1 MQAPLRDRD
10 PRRLGPY
17 RLLGRLGRGG
27 MGTVFLGEDGSG
39 RRVAVKVINAEL
51 ADDEA
56 FHERFRSEVTAARQV
71 RRFCTAAVLDAR
83 LDGEPLYVVTE
94 YVAGPSLEK
103 AVREGGPLSGGDLEA
118 LAVNIATALTAI
130 HGAGIV
136 HRDLKP
142 SNVLLS
148 PTGPRVID
156 FGIARALDA
165 SDGPTRTGQFIGTPA
180 YMAPELMHGREITP
194 AADVFSWGCVVAYAG
209 TGRAPFGAGTL
220 PETISRVTGGEPD
233 LEGLEPAVR
242 DLVARA
248 LAKDPAERPAVKQ
261 LIQTLTGEDEPP
273 EDPPAVALPIPA
285 DPPEAS
291 APDDEDSA
299 PDDDAAEPDGDAA
312 AGPDGDEVAADEP
325 LTEPAAAAA
334 EQAPP
339 EQAAAEQPGAD
350 RHGVEQVAA
359 PNPPLPPA
367 GPPPNVP
374 PSPPR
379 TAVDSVPETHPI
391 GAPVPPATPKAPGP
405 VVRRRRPNR
414 AVLGLAA
421 GVVGASAVV
430 GALTLASGDDGA
442 DGGRSAGPAAAA
454 AAPFGEDPP
463 KVDDKVF
470 DDDFEDT
477 GSGWKN
483 GAGPSRDAGYG
494 DDEYE
499 LRVLPSTTRTVVPAP
514 LTRVPDSQ
522 LIEVKVTHGDG
533 GGEAG
538 VYCRGESGGYAFLLR
553 EDGRARIARIDGTAL
568 RDVAT
573 GTAGDLRDDENR
585 IKAACVQDGPN
596 LNLGMWV
603 NGDPV
608 AGAAAPS
615 DDGGGDGGPGTS
627 GLVLHRPDGA
637 AGRPE
642 ASFTDFALCSV

>member
-39 RRVAVKVINAEL
+39 RQVAVKVVNAEL

-56 FHERFRSEVTAARQV
+56 FHERFRSEVTAARRV

-94 YVAGPSLEK
+94 YVAGPSLER
-103 AVREGGPLSGGDLEA
+103 AVREGGPLRGGDLEA

-273 EDPPAVALPIPA
+273 EDPPAVALPVPA
-285 DPPEAS
+285 APAAGP
-291 APDDEDSA
+291 APDDEAAA
-299 PDDDAAEPDGDAA
+299 PDEPRR
-312 AGPDGDEVAADEP
+312 
-325 LTEPAAAAA
+325 EPAAAAA
-334 EQAPP
+334 EQAAPDQNPP
-339 EQAAAEQPGAD
+339 DGPPDQAAPDRHGPGGPDQHAPD
-350 RHGVEQVAA
+350 QHAPDQHGPDQHGPDQHGSDQHGVEQGGAERDAAA

-379 TAVDSVPETHPI
+379 TTVDSVPETHPI

-405 VVRRRRPNR
+405 AVRRRRPNR

-538 VYCRGESGGYAFLLR
+538 VYCRGESGGFAFLLR
-553 EDGRARIARIDGTAL
+553 GDGRARIARIDGTAL

-573 GTAGDLRDDENR
+573 GTAGDL
-585 IKAACVQDGPN
+585 
-596 LNLGMWV
+596 
-603 NGDPV
+603 
-608 AGAAAPS
+608 
-615 DDGGGDGGPGTS
+615 
-627 GLVLHRPDGA
+627 
-637 AGRPE
+637 
-642 ASFTDFALCSV
+642 